1 MGYIKEPKGVDF
13 VVEPHVVTAEDRR
26 FISAAIAHYKA
37 TGKFKKA
44 PKAKRTARR
53 KKKAK
58 NKDAGIL
65 IPAIQFDHDR
75 NDLFPFFKRF
85 RHPVLL

>member
-26 FISAAIAHYKA
+26 IISEAIAHYKS

-44 PKAKRTARR
+44 PRSKKAFRSTKAK
-53 KKKAK
+53 KM
-58 NKDAGIL
+58 
-65 IPAIQFDHDR
+65 
-75 NDLFPFFKRF
+75 
-85 RHPVLL
+85 